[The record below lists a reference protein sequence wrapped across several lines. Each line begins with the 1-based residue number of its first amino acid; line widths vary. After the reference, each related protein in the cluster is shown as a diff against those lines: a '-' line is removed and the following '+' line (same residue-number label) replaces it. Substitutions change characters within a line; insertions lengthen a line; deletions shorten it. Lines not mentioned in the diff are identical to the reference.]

1 MAADWNV
8 GCRKH
13 ICKGTASKGV
23 LTVLCGCSQ
32 RSLRFKVLV
41 SHRRAR
47 REKPQRT
54 QRDGMSGRRTLAVT
68 FVLLSLLC
76 LPSPASA
83 GGLFA
88 PFILHPARHKIT
100 AEQIAEAD
108 RTFAAVGAKRQD
120 FTVTAQDE
128 VVLRGWKVRAAEP
141 NGDWVLLLHG
151 RSQNRLSMVGYAQFL
166 LRSGYNVVM
175 MDARAHGESGGKIAT
190 YGHVERY
197 DVRAIVDALNKT
209 ESVDH
214 LFALGESMGAAVAL
228 QSAGMD
234 PRIEAVV
241 AEGAFRNLHEVM
253 FDYAGLR
260 LSAFLGKTFFRPAA
274 MLAVHETEH
283 AAGFRFDD
291 VSPEDS
297 VAARKFRVM
306 LIAGLRDHNIPKRHA
321 QAIYQAAAG
330 AKELWLVPKAGHQK
344 AMQIDPAE
352 FRQRVLQFLSSTQ
365 FAKVQH

>member
-1 MAADWNV
+1 MP
-8 GCRKH
+8 GRPKH
-13 ICKGTASKGV
+13 VITFA
-23 LTVLCGCSQ
+23 
-32 RSLRFKVLV
+32 FLV
-41 SHRRAR
+41 
-47 REKPQRT
+47 
-54 QRDGMSGRRTLAVT
+54 
-68 FVLLSLLC
+68 LLC

-83 GGLFA
+83 GGIFA
-88 PFILHPARHKIT
+88 PIILHPARHKIS
-100 AEQIAEAD
+100 ENQIAEANH
-108 RTFAAVGAKRQD
+108 TFVAVGAKRED
-120 FTVTAQDE
+120 FNVTAQDE
-128 VVLRGWKVRAAEP
+128 VILRGWKVRAAQP

-151 RSQNRLSMVGYAQFL
+151 RSQNRLSMMGYAQFL
-166 LRSGYNVVM
+166 LNSGYNVVM

-197 DVRAIVDALNKT
+197 DVRTIVDALNKS
-209 ESVDH
+209 ESVNH

-234 PRIEAVV
+234 PRIDGVV
-241 AEGAFRNLHEVM
+241 AEGSFRNLHEVM

-260 LSAFLGKTFFRPAA
+260 LSEFLGKTFFRPAA

-306 LIAGLRDHNIPKRHA
+306 LISGLSDHNIPKRHA

-344 AMQIDPAE
+344 AMQIAPAE
-352 FRQRVLQFLSSTQ
+352 FRQRVLQFFSSTQ
-365 FAKVQH
+365 FAEIHH